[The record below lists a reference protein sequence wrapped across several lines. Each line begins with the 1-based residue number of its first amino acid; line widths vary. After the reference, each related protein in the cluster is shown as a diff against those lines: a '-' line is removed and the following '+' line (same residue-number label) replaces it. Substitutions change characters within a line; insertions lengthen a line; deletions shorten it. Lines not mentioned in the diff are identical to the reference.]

1 MSAPKGHSVLVP
13 DLRERRYL
21 DRSRGEIMLLVV
33 FAAMLATGA
42 VAGVAWAAGLD
53 AVRDRLVHP
62 DLLWLPVAAAVL
74 LPAYMGYIAAY
85 RAVTEVEGE
94 RPLDWRATA
103 AVVATGF
110 GVFHVRGGFG
120 VDLEAM
126 HQSCD
131 SPAEAR
137 SRVLGLGALEYA
149 VLAPA
154 ASIAAMLVL
163 AEGTRISWGM
173 TLPWAIAVP
182 LGFLF
187 GFAALRHH
195 GRFHRR
201 GGLAGA
207 IAGALH
213 GVDILRRLA
222 FTSPRVAISA
232 YAGMTLYWAAEIF
245 ALWAMLHAFLGHAPN
260 WPSVIVGYATGYA
273 LTRRTLPLAGAGV
286 VEALLP
292 FALSWMSYPLAA
304 AVVAVG
310 AYRIVNLWLPLVPAL
325 AGLRAERRARLVM

>member
-1 MSAPKGHSVLVP
+1 
-13 DLRERRYL
+13 
-21 DRSRGEIMLLVV
+21 
-33 FAAMLATGA
+33 
-42 VAGVAWAAGLD
+42 
-53 AVRDRLVHP
+53 VHP

-74 LPAYMGYIAAY
+74 LPAYIGYIAAY
-85 RAVTEVEGE
+85 RAVTEVEGD

-126 HQSCD
+126 HQSCS
-131 SPAEAR
+131 SPEQAR

-187 GFAALRHH
+187 GYAALRHH
-195 GRFHRR
+195 GRLHRR

-207 IAGALH
+207 VAQALE

-222 FTSPRVAISA
+222 FTSPRVTISA

-245 ALWAMLHAFLGHAPN
+245 ALYAMLHAFLGHAPDL
-260 WPSVIVGYATGYA
+260 PSVIVGYATGYA

-286 VEALLP
+286 VDFLLP
-292 FALSWMSYPLAA
+292 LALSWMSYPLAA

-325 AGLRAERRARLVM
+325 AGLRAERRARLA

>member
-1 MSAPKGHSVLVP
+1 VVVP
-13 DLRERRYL
+13 DLRERRDL
-21 DRSRGEIMLLVV
+21 DRGRGEITLLVI

-74 LPAYMGYIAAY
+74 LPAYIGYIAAY
-85 RAVTEVEGE
+85 RAVTEVEGD

-126 HQSCD
+126 HQSCS
-131 SPAEAR
+131 SPEQAR

-195 GRFHRR
+195 GRLHRR

-207 IAGALH
+207 VAQALE

-222 FTSPRVAISA
+222 FTSPRVTISA

-245 ALWAMLHAFLGHAPN
+245 ALYAMLHAFLGHAPDL
-260 WPSVIVGYATGYA
+260 PSVIVGYATGYA

-325 AGLRAERRARLVM
+325 AGLRAERRARLA

>member
-1 MSAPKGHSVLVP
+1 VFVP

-21 DRSRGEIMLLVV
+21 DRGRGESVVLVV
-33 FAAMLATGA
+33 VAAMLAAGA

-53 AVRDRLVHP
+53 AVHDRLVNV
-62 DLLWLPVAAAVL
+62 DLVWLPVAAVVL
-74 LPAYMGYIAAY
+74 LPAYAGYIAAY

-94 RPLDWRATA
+94 RPLEWRATA

-110 GVFHVRGGFG
+110 GVFHVRGGLG

-126 HQSCD
+126 HQSSS
-131 SPAEAR
+131 SPGEAR
-137 SRVLGLGALEYA
+137 CRVLGLGALEYA

-163 AEGTRISWGM
+163 AEGSRISWGM

-187 GFAALRHH
+187 GFAALRHNN
-195 GRFHRR
+195 RLHRR

-207 IAGALH
+207 IAQALE

-222 FTSPRVAISA
+222 FTSPRVTISA
-232 YAGMTLYWAAEIF
+232 YVGMTLYWTAEIF
-245 ALWAMLHAFLGHAPN
+245 ALWAMLHAFLGHAPDI
-260 WPSVIVGYATGYA
+260 PSVIVGYATGYA

-325 AGLRAERRARLVM
+325 AGLRAERRARLA

>member
-1 MSAPKGHSVLVP
+1 MGVP

-21 DRSRGEIMLLVV
+21 DRGRGEIVLLVV
-33 FAAMLATGA
+33 VAAVLAVGA
-42 VAGVAWAAGLD
+42 VFGVAWAAGLD
-53 AVRDRLVHP
+53 AVRDRLIHV
-62 DLLWLPVAAAVL
+62 DVVWLPVAAAVL
-74 LPAYMGYIAAY
+74 VPAYAGYISAY

-94 RPLDWRATA
+94 RPLEWRTTA

-110 GVFHVRGGFG
+110 GVFHVRGGLG

-126 HQSCD
+126 HRSCS
-131 SPAEAR
+131 SPAVAR

-154 ASIAAMLVL
+154 ASVAAMLVL

-173 TLPWAIAVP
+173 TLPWAICVP

-187 GFAALRHH
+187 GFAALRHNV
-195 GRFHRR
+195 RLHRR
-201 GGLAGA
+201 GGLAAG
-207 IAGALH
+207 IAQALH

-232 YAGMTLYWAAEIF
+232 YAGMTLYWAAEVF
-245 ALWAMLHAFLGHAPN
+245 ALWAMLHAFLGHAPDL
-260 WPSVIVGYATGYA
+260 PSVIVGYATGYA

-310 AYRIVNLWLPLVPAL
+310 AYRVVNLWLPLVPAL
-325 AGLRAERRARLVM
+325 AGMRAERRARLA

>member
-1 MSAPKGHSVLVP
+1 VP

-21 DRSRGEIMLLVV
+21 ERGRGEIVLLVAL
-33 FAAMLATGA
+33 AAVLAVGA

-53 AVRDRLVHP
+53 AVQDRLVHA

-74 LPAYMGYIAAY
+74 LPAYAGYIAAY

-110 GVFHVRGGFG
+110 GVFHVRGGLG

-126 HQSCD
+126 HQSCAE
-131 SPAEAR
+131 PAEAR
-137 SRVLGLGALEYA
+137 RRVLGLGALEYA

-154 ASIAAMLVL
+154 ASVAAMLVL
-163 AEGTRISWGM
+163 AEGTRISWGL
-173 TLPWAIAVP
+173 TLPWVICVP

-195 GRFHRR
+195 GRMLRR
-201 GGLAGA
+201 GGLAGS
-207 IAGALH
+207 IAHALD

-222 FTSPRVAISA
+222 FTSPRVAVSA
-232 YAGMTLYWAAEIF
+232 YLGMTVYWAAEIF
-245 ALWAMLHAFLGHAPN
+245 ALWAMLHAFLGHAPGL
-260 WPSVIVGYATGYA
+260 PSVIVGYATGYA

-310 AYRIVNLWLPLVPAL
+310 AYRVVNLWLPLVPAL
-325 AGLRAERRARLVM
+325 AGLRAERRARLA

>member
-1 MSAPKGHSVLVP
+1 VFVP

-21 DRSRGEIMLLVV
+21 DRGRGEIVFLVV
-33 FAAMLATGA
+33 VAAMLAAGA

-53 AVRDRLVHP
+53 AVHDRLVNV
-62 DLLWLPVAAAVL
+62 DLVWLPVAAVVL
-74 LPAYMGYIAAY
+74 LPAYAGYIAAY

-94 RPLDWRATA
+94 RPLEWRATA

-110 GVFHVRGGFG
+110 GVFHVRGGLG

-126 HQSCD
+126 HQSSS
-131 SPAEAR
+131 SPGEAR
-137 SRVLGLGALEYA
+137 CRVLGLGALEYA

-163 AEGTRISWGM
+163 AEGSRISWGM

-187 GFAALRHH
+187 GFAALRHNN
-195 GRFHRR
+195 RLHRR

-207 IAGALH
+207 IAQALE

-222 FTSPRVAISA
+222 FTSPRGTISA
-232 YAGMTLYWAAEIF
+232 YVGMTLYWTAEIF
-245 ALWAMLHAFLGHAPN
+245 ALWAMLHAFLGHAPDI
-260 WPSVIVGYATGYA
+260 PSVIVGYATGYA

-325 AGLRAERRARLVM
+325 AGLRAERRARLA

>member
-1 MSAPKGHSVLVP
+1 MLVP

-21 DRSRGEIMLLVV
+21 DRGRGEIMLLVV
-33 FAAMLATGA
+33 VGAILAVGA
-42 VAGVAWAAGLD
+42 VFGVAWAAGLD
-53 AVRDRLVHP
+53 AVRDRLLHV
-62 DLLWLPVAAAVL
+62 DLVWLPVAAAVL
-74 LPAYMGYIAAY
+74 LPAYAGYISAY

-94 RPLDWRATA
+94 RPLEWRATA

-110 GVFHVRGGFG
+110 GIFHVRGGLG

-126 HQSCD
+126 HQSCS

-154 ASIAAMLVL
+154 ASVAAMLVL
-163 AEGTRISWGM
+163 VEGTRISWGM
-173 TLPWAIAVP
+173 TLPWAICVP

-187 GFAALRHH
+187 GFAALRHN
-195 GRFHRR
+195 GRLHRR
-201 GGLAGA
+201 GGFAGA
-207 IAGALH
+207 IAQALE

-222 FTSPRVAISA
+222 FTSPRVTISA

-245 ALWAMLHAFLGHAPN
+245 ALWAMLHAFLGHAPDL
-260 WPSVIVGYATGYA
+260 PSVIVGYATGYA

-292 FALSWMSYPLAA
+292 FALAWVAVVPLAP
-304 AVVAVG
+304 AVLAVF
-310 AYRIVNLWLPLVPAL
+310 AYRIVNLWLPLVPA
-325 AGLRAERRARLVM
+325 AAAVPRVRRLRGRLGP

>member
-1 MSAPKGHSVLVP
+1 MLVP

-21 DRSRGEIMLLVV
+21 DRGRGEIMLLVV
-33 FAAMLATGA
+33 VGAILAVGA
-42 VAGVAWAAGLD
+42 VFGVAWAAGLD
-53 AVRDRLVHP
+53 AVRDRLLHV
-62 DLLWLPVAAAVL
+62 DLVWLPIAAAVL
-74 LPAYMGYIAAY
+74 LPAYAGYISAY

-94 RPLDWRATA
+94 RPLEWRATA

-110 GVFHVRGGFG
+110 GIFHVRGGLG

-126 HQSCD
+126 HQSCS

-154 ASIAAMLVL
+154 ASVAAMLVL
-163 AEGTRISWGM
+163 VEGTRISWGM
-173 TLPWAIAVP
+173 TLPWAICVP

-187 GFAALRHH
+187 GFAALRHN
-195 GRFHRR
+195 GRLHRR
-201 GGLAGA
+201 GGFAGA
-207 IAGALH
+207 IAQALE

-222 FTSPRVAISA
+222 FTSPRVTISA

-245 ALWAMLHAFLGHAPN
+245 ALWAMLHAFLGHAPDL
-260 WPSVIVGYATGYA
+260 PSVIVGYATGYA

-310 AYRIVNLWLPLVPAL
+310 AYRVVNLWLPLVPAL